1 MGTSHAYGAA
11 DHASFRAELLVLF
24 QAFSH
29 GLVFDWGS
37 APSQPQPLS
46 VAQQKQTFVP
56 SAEGVLTLR
65 RMRLVVAAAHMYLS
79 WTPDGSRTPFCAT
92 LAKRL
97 QRSLDDAAAQAAGGR
112 EEGDDEFEV
121 YFENLRRA
129 PSLSLGAMHALCRA
143 DFVQQAQRASKSSE
157 PSPPSSGKSSFKTSP
172 IASPS
177 PSTSDLAAAADAE
190 SLYGPT
196 GAPAGITTFGVPT
209 APSAPLTGAPLAARL
224 LPLASPRETSFTTED
239 DDESVRR
246 TSVVSEI
253 GPLRGETELGDD
265 ILPVPS
271 ADLAAS
277 LSGLAL
283 RASMAASRG
292 DIAALDRATPA
303 E

>member
-1 MGTSHAYGAA
+1 M
-11 DHASFRAELLVLF
+11 
-24 QAFSH
+24 
-29 GLVFDWGS
+29 
-37 APSQPQPLS
+37 
-46 VAQQKQTFVP
+46 
-56 SAEGVLTLR
+56 
-65 RMRLVVAAAHMYLS
+65 
-79 WTPDGSRTPFCAT
+79 
-92 LAKRL
+92 
-97 QRSLDDAAAQAAGGR
+97 
-112 EEGDDEFEV
+112 
-121 YFENLRRA
+121 
-129 PSLSLGAMHALCRA
+129 
-143 DFVQQAQRASKSSE
+143 
-157 PSPPSSGKSSFKTSP
+157 
-172 IASPS
+172 
-177 PSTSDLAAAADAE
+177 
-190 SLYGPT
+190 
-196 GAPAGITTFGVPT
+196 PT
-209 APSAPLTGAPLAARL
+209 APSVPLTGAPLAARL